1 MIYGE
6 SDNYKWSLEIRK
18 CILGIQLD
26 IVKQT
31 YFSFRIKILWRF
43 SYLHV
48 CSGTQYTLDDFLW
61 KSFARYQFIGD
72 FWLKISMLMMFQ

>member
-26 IVKQT
+26 ILKQT
-31 YFSFRIKILWRF
+31 YFSFRIRILWIS
-43 SYLHV
+43 SYLHI
-48 CSGTQYTLDDFLW
+48 CSGTQYT
-61 KSFARYQFIGD
+61 Y
-72 FWLKISMLMMFQ
+72 